1 MSPERFNAYLD
12 AFNRPDFEQ
21 LETFF
26 APDLVFEH
34 LPPLPRLEGRAQL
47 IDFYR
52 NFKTRVAETIEPVE
66 IIFGT
71 DRIAAEVR
79 GSFTALEDMPDFAA
93 TPMLCGETF
102 TLTGIVFY
110 TARNGRFT
118 HIRNVARTAATHRNR
133 TGLIRNLLLSG
144 YARN

>member
-47 IDFYR
+47 IDFY
-52 NFKTRVAETIEPVE
+52 
-66 IIFGT
+66 
-71 DRIAAEVR
+71 RIAAEVR